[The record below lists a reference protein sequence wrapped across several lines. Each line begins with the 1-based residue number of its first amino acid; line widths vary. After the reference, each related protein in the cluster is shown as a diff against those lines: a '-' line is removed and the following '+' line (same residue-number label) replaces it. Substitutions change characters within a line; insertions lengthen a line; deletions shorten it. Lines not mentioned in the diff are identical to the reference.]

1 MAPGAGGVKGEG
13 SDLAAWIY
21 AGLVHPGGPSLT
33 DFKIPA
39 IYKAGQK

>member
-1 MAPGAGGVKGEG
+1 MAHGAGWVKGEG

-21 AGLVHPGGPSLT
+21 AGLVHPGGPSLS
-33 DFKIPA
+33 DFKTPA